1 MSIVRVSLAGVKGHG
16 AVLLEAASSCSNL
29 SLVACHDV
37 DAEAMERTAVRHGC
51 AIFEDYSSMLCS
63 DDIDAILLAT
73 PNHLHYDQV
82 IEALE
87 SDKDVFVEKPLC
99 GSVAEALDIKATAS
113 RNGRVLQVGFNA
125 RKFESTVRLRQI
137 LAEESIGEPVA
148 CEAHFSYDAG
158 LRNEIAEWKRDPRK
172 CPHLPL
178 TQLGSHLVDLLM
190 MILGDVDFVFTGAT
204 SLRMKSVTDSPLIDS
219 TAVLMK
225 FVSGLLA
232 TLHAHYLTP
241 EVYELKLFGTE
252 GNITWTPRC
261 VTLETVRHGVK
272 RKMDYRSMNPPQTSF
287 RLEFEEFANCI
298 LKREKPEA
306 DADTGLKQLI
316 VHEALVRSADTG
328 KPVSIKDI
336 LRVNAIA

>member
-1 MSIVRVSLAGVKGHG
+1 MSIVRVGLAGVKGHG
-16 AVLLEAASSCSNL
+16 AVLLEAVTSCPNL
-29 SLVACHDV
+29 SFVACHDV
-37 DAEAMERTAVRHGC
+37 DAEAMERKAERHGC
-51 AIFEDYSSMLCS
+51 AIFEDYSSMIGS
-63 DDIDAILLAT
+63 DEVDAVILAT

-87 SDKDVFVEKPLC
+87 IGKDVFVEKPLC
-99 GSVAEALDIKATAS
+99 GSVAEALDIKATAL

-137 LAEESIGEPVA
+137 LSEESIGEPVA

-158 LRNEIAEWKRDPRK
+158 MRNAIADWKRDPRK
-172 CPHLPL
+172 CPLLPL

-190 MILGDVDFVFTGAT
+190 LILGEVDFVFTGST
-204 SLRMKSVTDSPLIDS
+204 SLRMQTLTGSPLIDS

-225 FVSGLLA
+225 FDSGILA

-252 GNITWTPRC
+252 GSITWTPGN
-261 VTLETVRHGVK
+261 VTLEIVRQGVK
-272 RKMDYRSMNPPQTSF
+272 KKMDYRSMNPPQTSF
-287 RLEFEEFANCI
+287 RNELTEFANCI
-298 LKREKPEA
+298 LKRERPEA

-328 KPVSIKDI
+328 KLVSIKDI